1 MKKKIFLITTLI
13 LGIFII
19 FSFIVKK
26 NYYQSGETIVQISTD
41 YGNIKLKLYNRTPGH
56 RDNFIKLIKQNA
68 YNGTLFHR
76 VIKGFM
82 IQGGDPESKTAKLGQ
97 MLGNGEVG
105 PRIPAE
111 FDSTLFHKRGAL
123 AAARDDNPAKASSS
137 CQFYIVQGR
146 KFTEQQLNDMSKA
159 TGIKFSKE
167 KIQAYTTIGGAP
179 HLDGSYT
186 VFGEVIEGIEA
197 VDKIAGVD
205 VDVNNSY
212 RPLKDI
218 KVTIKILE

>member
-1 MKKKIFLITTLI
+1 MRNKILLITALI
-13 LGIFII
+13 FSIFIVL
-19 FSFIVKK
+19 SFAVKK
-26 NYYQSGETIVQISTD
+26 NFYRSGETIVQISTE
-41 YGNIKLKLYNRTPGH
+41 YGDIKIKLYNQTPGH
-56 RDNFIKLIKQNA
+56 RDNFIKLIKQNV

-82 IQGGDPESKTAKLGQ
+82 IQGGDPDSKTAKPGQ
-97 MLGNGEVG
+97 MLGNGETG

-111 FDSTLFHKRGAL
+111 FDSTLYHKRGAL
-123 AAARDDNPAKASSS
+123 AAARDENPAKASSS

-186 VFGEVIEGIEA
+186 VFGEVIEGMET

-205 VDVNNSY
+205 VDVNNNY